1 MVEGSRRPPSCH
13 RAKGSV
19 FPRPQG
25 WIIDGKEHS
34 LDTLSIRRFTTIF
47 TRRRFVSPITDPV
60 GCCLKWDH
68 KCVHQMGGFAPN
80 WKKTWAITSWYATPR
95 DQMAWLKLQH
105 RTLYVAQR
113 EAPPLNVCR
122 ACGEEEKQQHLVE
135 CDVIYQG
142 FWKDLI
148 EMAEAAGMPTP
159 NDIPTFL
166 LSGDLGKDSRGR
178 DRTVSNDHSGIFF
191 IGWRCIYAAIVNS
204 RIEDTLLKD
213 ETALKRAV
221 SMIISRIRA
230 AAGSLRSNIEASRN
244 QRRPKVIGRKRRDRK
259 VMTQSADGS
268 YTIHPALLQLADR
281 LGLDYTDGTQQG
293 AA

>member
-1 MVEGSRRPPSCH
+1 M
-13 RAKGSV
+13 
-19 FPRPQG
+19 
-25 WIIDGKEHS
+25 
-34 LDTLSIRRFTTIF
+34 
-47 TRRRFVSPITDPV
+47 
-60 GCCLKWDH
+60 
-68 KCVHQMGGFAPN
+68 
-80 WKKTWAITSWYATPR
+80 
-95 DQMAWLKLQH
+95 
-105 RTLYVAQR
+105 
-113 EAPPLNVCR
+113 
-122 ACGEEEKQQHLVE
+122 
-135 CDVIYQG
+135 
-142 FWKDLI
+142 
-148 EMAEAAGMPTP
+148 
-159 NDIPTFL
+159 
-166 LSGDLGKDSRGR
+166 
-178 DRTVSNDHSGIFF
+178 SNDHSGIFF
-191 IGWRCIYAAIVNS
+191 IGWRCIYATIVNS

>member
-80 WKKTWAITSWYATPR
+80 WKKTWAITNWYATPR

-230 AAGSLRSNIEASRN
+230 AAGSLRSNVEAS
-244 QRRPKVIGRKRRDRK
+244 KTSVDLK
-259 VMTQSADGS
+259 
-268 YTIHPALLQLADR
+268 
-281 LGLDYTDGTQQG
+281 
-293 AA
+293 